1 MNPQDNK
8 METITLIELFPPQ
21 PLAEAEAARVSTE
34 RTLRKV
40 EGEVAAERS
49 KIAERL
55 KWLDEEI
62 PGMQKKL
69 GPLRDCIL
77 TKERAGMD
85 SSSDKGLLESAKS
98 KISEFEAELKEKKS
112 KLAKHE
118 ARAEELIKEPT
129 IAFNKAAES
138 EKKIRDRIGKAVI
151 AHEAYLANPDI
162 GIGPI
167 PKFKTLKEAVRHFY
181 KIGFSLTDEGA
192 VNQAF
197 VGDLIRHDLQ
207 NGVIEGMI
215 PNSLSWLSELRE
227 FKKLPCTANRKYNNY
242 IPYPAI
248 RTYIIDAQISSEPEF
263 ENLFGDVH
271 TDGHR
276 INGITHASNV
286 EILCYIEEYGKVLAS
301 RGAAHVDMPGK
312 KKRAVDFSDL
322 FGSWEDTLEPFK
334 MELTSASKLDLQAKG
349 DLPMLGEFIR
359 EAWKAAAA
367 AASLKHIFRVGQ
379 SRLAESKIYDL
390 IGTYWKAF
398 IQSPWEPSI
407 EGTYALLKHRCA
419 RGEIPNV
426 YSFDVQGHFGFR
438 VRTADHDWIIG
449 EIYCPPDLFAP
460 GKAPDSAKLTN
471 LDSSSDEWLAELGSV
486 KFRIRKSPSRT

>member
-69 GPLRDCIL
+69 GPLQACIL

-98 KISEFEAELKEKKS
+98 KISEFEAELKETKS
-112 KLAKHE
+112 KLTKHE

-151 AHEAYLANPDI
+151 AHEAHLANPDI
-162 GIGPI
+162 GLGPI

-181 KIGFSLTDEGA
+181 KIGFSLTREGA
-192 VNQAF
+192 ANQAF
-197 VGDLIRHDLQ
+197 VGNFIRHDLQ

-215 PNSLSWLSELRE
+215 PNSLSWLSGLRE
-227 FKKLPCTANRKYNNY
+227 FKKLPCTANRKYTNT
-242 IPYPAI
+242 PCPAN
-248 RTYIIDAQISSEPEF
+248 RTYIIDAEISSEPEF
-263 ENLFGDVH
+263 VNLFSDVH
-271 TDGHR
+271 IDGVR
-276 INGITHASNV
+276 IDGFTHARNV
-286 EILCYIEEYGKVLAS
+286 KILCYIEEYDKVLAS
-301 RGAAHVDMPGK
+301 YGAARIRMPGK
-312 KKRAVDFSDL
+312 KGAVDFSDL
-322 FGSWEDTLEPFK
+322 FESWEDTLEPFK
-334 MELTSASKLDLQAKG
+334 KELTSASKLDLQAKG
-349 DLPMLGEFIR
+349 DLPMLGELIR

-379 SRLAESKIYDL
+379 SRLTESKINDL

-398 IQSPWEPSI
+398 IQSPWEPSV

-460 GKAPDSAKLTN
+460 GEAPDPAKLTN
-471 LDSSSDEWLAELGSV
+471 LDSSSYEWLAELGSV